1 MKKGKVSN
9 SGSTAKTIGTRIIE
23 KYRPRMNQLSE
34 AERKQLLEE
43 GLATI
48 YRAPADSGHA
58 HRR

>member
-1 MKKGKVSN
+1 MKKAKATKPEVME
-9 SGSTAKTIGTRIIE
+9 KTIGTRIVE
-23 KYRPRMNQLSE
+23 KYRRRMNQLTE

-48 YRAPADSGHA
+48 YHAPASPDHD

>member
-1 MKKGKVSN
+1 MKKAKPPKAEVRE
-9 SGSTAKTIGTRIIE
+9 KTIGTRIVE
-23 KYRPRMNQLSE
+23 KYRSRMNQLTE

-48 YRAPADSGHA
+48 YGAPAGPDHA